1 MSQVLIIDETRLESI
16 LDSVIDRRL
25 RAVLAEGRTAISSQ
39 KLYSINAVAKR
50 LGKAHS
56 TIKKY
61 ALEGRIAIASNGQ
74 ISEEAINKFL
84 SQEKNT

>member
-16 LDSVIDRRL
+16 LDSVVERRL
-25 RAVLAEGRTAISSQ
+25 RAVLAEERIAKSSQ

-61 ALEGRIAIASNGQ
+61 IHQGRIAIASNGQ
-74 ISEEAINKFL
+74 ISEESINQFL
-84 SQEKNT
+84 NQ